1 MVVIPLCRPLRK
13 LHQPLTIISV
23 KIDDT
28 QYWLCHQE
36 SDSTDEQVAGTSDS
50 DKPPLKNTS
59 LKKATGRRLRE

>member
-1 MVVIPLCRPLRK
+1 M
-13 LHQPLTIISV
+13 
-23 KIDDT
+23 KIDYA